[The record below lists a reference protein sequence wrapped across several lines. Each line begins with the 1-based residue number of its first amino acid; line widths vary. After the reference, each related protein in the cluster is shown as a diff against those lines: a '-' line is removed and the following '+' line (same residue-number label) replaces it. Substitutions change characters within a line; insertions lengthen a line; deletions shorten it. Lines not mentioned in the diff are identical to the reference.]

1 MRELPKRKPN
11 RLKNYDY
18 SQNGA
23 YFITVCTKNRE
34 QMFWKSDTVGAISNR
49 PKNDNN
55 QCPQLSEYGKFAET
69 AIKQLDDRIH
79 VDCYVIMPNH
89 IHMIIVIA
97 ESGRTE
103 FAPTV
108 VPSNGRTEFAPTI
121 PSIVRYIKSYVT
133 KRIGFSPWQKSFH
146 DRIVRNEQ
154 EYYKITEYI
163 ENNPSKWEEDCF
175 YEV

>member
-1 MRELPKRKPN
+1 
-11 RLKNYDY
+11 
-18 SQNGA
+18 
-23 YFITVCTKNRE
+23 
-34 QMFWKSDTVGAISNR
+34 
-49 PKNDNN
+49 
-55 QCPQLSEYGKFAET
+55 
-69 AIKQLDDRIH
+69 
-79 VDCYVIMPNH
+79 
-89 IHMIIVIA
+89 MIIVIA

-108 VPSNGRTEFAPTI
+108 VPSIVRTESAHTVPSNERTESARTVPSI
-121 PSIVRYIKSYVT
+121 VRTESARTVSSIVRYIKSYVT

-175 YEV
+175 YEVQHRFKR